1 MRKGADSGW
10 AIAPRLPPYC
20 WQGLTYSALAA
31 IFTLGVSTTAGSL
44 PSPSPSNPLDL
55 SLLQRPNSCPSQIQP
70 LTQALLRDL
79 PAYLNRVYARVVYPQ
94 VNDWSYAIIASQPEF
109 EPLPVASTEYP
120 NPTDDSLKQIF
131 FTVLERQYRGSQAT
145 LLQHYHW
152 LFLTQTENGWQIAFM
167 FSRIGSY
174 PATPQS
180 LLTPPRTSDDAITAQ
195 AIRLWLRDCRAGK
208 IKL

>member
-1 MRKGADSGW
+1 MSKAADSGW
-10 AIAPRLPPYC
+10 AIALRLKPYYC
-20 WQGLTYSALAA
+20 QGLTHSALTA
-31 IFTLGVSTTAGSL
+31 IFVLGFSTTAGSRPH
-44 PSPSPSNPLDL
+44 PSLSNPSHL
-55 SLLQRPNSCPSQIQP
+55 SLLQRPHSCLSQVQP

-120 NPTDDSLKQIF
+120 NPTDDNLKQIF
-131 FTVLERQYRGSQAT
+131 FTVLERQYRGSQTT

-152 LFLTQTENGWQIAFM
+152 LFLTQTETGWQIAFM

-180 LLTPPRTSDDAITAQ
+180 LLTPPRASDDAITAQ
-195 AIRLWLRDCRAGK
+195 AIRLWLRDCQAGK
-208 IKL
+208 VKL